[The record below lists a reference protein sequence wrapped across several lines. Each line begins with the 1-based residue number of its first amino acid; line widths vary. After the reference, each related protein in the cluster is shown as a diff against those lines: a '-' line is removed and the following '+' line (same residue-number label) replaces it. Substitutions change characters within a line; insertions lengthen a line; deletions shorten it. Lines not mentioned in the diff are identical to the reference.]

1 MWLFTNLVLKF
12 ALKITDI
19 MVYLQRIPHFWP
31 QVVVLD
37 QDTVTIGRLSAR
49 NTTSFLLLASKTF
62 NRHASLHACTCRN
75 RKQAM
80 TKYFFPFRSLD
91 WRPIDP
97 PTFILVPPQVQY
109 RANVSW
115 QSLEARTSRL
125 DPRSSILEAFEYRG
139 SSRVHRVSSRALR
152 VSRQETK
159 NFSRD

>member
-1 MWLFTNLVLKF
+1 MWLFINLLLKF

-97 PTFILVPPQVQY
+97 PTFILVPPQVSLQMASPFLSPVTQTY
-109 RANVSW
+109 LLNGSTLQAVLVSTC
-115 QSLEARTSRL
+115 QLT
-125 DPRSSILEAFEYRG
+125 
-139 SSRVHRVSSRALR
+139 
-152 VSRQETK
+152 
-159 NFSRD
+159 FSKEFQFFHYFP

>member
-97 PTFILVPPQVQY
+97 PTFILVPPQVSLQMASTLSSFLFLSPVTQTY
-109 RANVSW
+109 TLNGSTLQAVLVSTC
-115 QSLEARTSRL
+115 QLT
-125 DPRSSILEAFEYRG
+125 
-139 SSRVHRVSSRALR
+139 
-152 VSRQETK
+152 
-159 NFSRD
+159 FSKEFQFFHYFP